1 MEYLAPYVKHAFL
14 VLVGIL
20 ILLCAYVFLPAGGII
35 YAIFLNIGSD
45 LIAVTVVFF
54 VFQFV
59 APPKRFEGEEG
70 DVPKALR
77 NSLSPY
83 SVLPVAGS
91 PERDF
96 EDLEEGE

>member
-20 ILLCAYVFLPAGGII
+20 ILLCAHTFFSAGDIV
-35 YAIFLNIGSD
+35 YAILLNIGSD

-59 APPKRFEGEEG
+59 APSKHKGPEE
-70 DVPKALR
+70 DVPRDLR
-77 NSLSPY
+77 NSLSSY

-96 EDLEEGE
+96 EDVEEGE